1 MRRECLHPHQPPVRL
16 VVALEHRHRPTEQPG
31 GENGVLASAMPD
43 PAFSATGGLS
53 ETLCLPLPDGVEPAA
68 LLAELRRLSWGA
80 ADILRAYARGEQPP
94 YGFPAALQVDQG
106 GEGPVSA
113 ADLAVNQWLLDGLS
127 QAFPDADWTLL
138 SEENAGERLQPG
150 QPLTA
155 EWLWILDP
163 LDGTKDFLKGTGEY
177 AVHLALVRQG
187 TPLLGVVLLPE
198 AEELWF
204 GLLGSG
210 AEPNSHAWC
219 EDRAGTRRPARFSQR
234 RELGELVLVA
244 SRSHRDE
251 RLEQL
256 LAALELGDTIA
267 RGSVG
272 GKVASILRG
281 ETDLYISLSG
291 RSAPKDWDM
300 AAPEAVLRAAGGAF
314 SHADGRPL
322 SYNDGDIRQAGC
334 LIASHGPAHGEL
346 CRRAAAAMATIDP
359 GFAV

>member
-1 MRRECLHPHQPPVRL
+1 MQ
-16 VVALEHRHRPTEQPG
+16 
-31 GENGVLASAMPD
+31 D
-43 PAFSATGGLS
+43 PAFSAS
-53 ETLCLPLPDGVEPAA
+53 AASREQVVLPLPGGVEQAA
-68 LLAELRRLSWGA
+68 LLKTLRQLSWGA
-80 ADILRAYARGEQPP
+80 ADILRAYARGDQPP
-94 YGFPAALQVDQG
+94 YGFPAALQVDEG

-113 ADLAVNQWLLDGLS
+113 ADLAVNQWLLDGLTR
-127 QAFPDADWTLL
+127 AFPQASWTLL
-138 SEENAGERLQPG
+138 SEENAKEQLQPG
-150 QPLTA
+150 QPLAA

-163 LDGTKDFLKGTGEY
+163 LDGTKDFLRGTGEY

-187 TPLLGVVLLPE
+187 RPLLGVVLLPE
-198 AEELWF
+198 LEELWF

-210 AEPNSHAWC
+210 AGAGGQAWC
-219 EDRAGTRRPARFSQR
+219 ENRDGESRPARLSQR

-256 LAALELGDTIA
+256 LAALQLGDTIA

-281 ETDLYISLSG
+281 ETDVYISLSG

-322 SYNDGDIRQAGC
+322 SYDDGDIRQAGC
-334 LIASHGPAHGEL
+334 LIASHGPSHLQL
-346 CRRAAAAMATIDP
+346 CERAAAAMVTIDP